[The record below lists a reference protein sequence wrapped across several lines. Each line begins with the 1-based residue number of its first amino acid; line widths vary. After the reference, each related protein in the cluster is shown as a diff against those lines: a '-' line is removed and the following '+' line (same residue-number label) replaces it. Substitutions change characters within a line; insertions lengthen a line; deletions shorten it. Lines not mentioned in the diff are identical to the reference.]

1 MQGQFLQLLIDADNA
16 FPRIYDAIKKAERYI
31 LIEFFI
37 IKNDSVGRNLK
48 NLLIERA
55 REGIHIYMLYDEI
68 GSHKL
73 PPGYISALRKEGVKI
88 EPFNGKRHFL
98 SNVLRLNFRN
108 HRKLV
113 VVDGSTAFIGGMNIG
128 REYLGKGALGYWRDT
143 FIQLHGPSV
152 QQTQISF
159 LEDWNW
165 ATMSKSTPSTFPR
178 LCWDITPQ
186 PEDKTVLVLPSGP
199 ADVIPA
205 WKTTIIA
212 LANRA
217 THRLWISTPYFVPDE
232 GVMSA
237 LQAAALRNVDVRIL
251 RPERADHI
259 LVKLSSFTFLRDLDT
274 YGIQLWAYKK
284 GFLHQKVILM
294 DDDIA
299 TVGTA
304 NLDNRSLALNF
315 ELTAIV
321 RDPGVCAE
329 VQAMLEKDFYSSV
342 RESLEDYNK
351 KSLGIQNAMQ
361 PCQVDGSRTIT
372 EFYWNHSKFY
382 SCKLDLLKL
391 V

>member
-1 MQGQFLQLLIDADNA
+1 MRTLSNIVRLPVCRGNSCRLLIDAANA
-16 FPRIYDAIKKAERYI
+16 FPRIYDAIKNAEHYI

-37 IKNDSVGRNLK
+37 IKNDSVGQNLK
-48 NLLIERA
+48 DLLIERA
-55 REGIHIYMLYDEI
+55 RAGIRIYMLYDEI

-73 PPGYISALRKEGVKI
+73 PPGYISALRKAGVNI

-98 SNVLRLNFRN
+98 SNILRLNFRN

-143 FIQLHGPSV
+143 FVQLEGPSV

-165 ATMSKSTPSTFPR
+165 AMLKCGPSSLPLPPLGNHAPAGGSNPAHPALRSRRRHSR
-178 LCWDITPQ
+178 L
-186 PEDKTVLVLPSGP
+186 E
-199 ADVIPA
+199 
-205 WKTTIIA
+205 
-212 LANRA
+212 NRA
-217 THRLWISTPYFVPDE
+217 HRPGEQRHPPALDRHALLRPGR
-232 GVMSA
+232 GVMAA

-274 YGIQLWAYKK
+274 YGIQLWAYQK
-284 GFLHQKVILM
+284 GFLHQKVVLM

-315 ELTAIV
+315 EITAVIHS
-321 RDPGVCAE
+321 PSACAE
-329 VQAMLEKDFYSSV
+329 VKAMLERDFSSSKGNPW
-342 RESLEDYNK
+342 R
-351 KSLGIQNAMQ
+351 
-361 PCQVDGSRTIT
+361 IT
-372 EFYWNHSKFY
+372 TTNPWASKC
-382 SCKLDLLKL
+382 SATWRA
-391 V
+391 